1 MQRLIREKDAAALWV
16 SGRSD
21 QEKAYDDVE
30 LPFTDEDVER
40 LGGSMY
46 KGSMYEERR
55 SATGLLISFCTSAN

>member
-1 MQRLIREKDAAALWV
+1 MQRLIREKDAAAFWV

-46 KGSMYEERR
+46 RESTNEDQR
-55 SATGLLISFCTSAN
+55 SATGLFISFTTSTN